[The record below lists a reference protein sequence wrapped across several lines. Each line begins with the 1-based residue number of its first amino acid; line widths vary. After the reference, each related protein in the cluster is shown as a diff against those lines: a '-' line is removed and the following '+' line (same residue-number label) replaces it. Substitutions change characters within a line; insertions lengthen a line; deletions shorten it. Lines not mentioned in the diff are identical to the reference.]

1 MSLADPFRRHILH
14 ALAGS
19 AVAVEG
25 LGLAAPARA
34 AQRDRAAAGAIN
46 VRDFG
51 AVGDGIADDRPA
63 FLRAIESVRANATG
77 ARGETRYVGGPRV
90 HVPPG
95 TYFLSDTID
104 LKRTVIIEGDT
115 GGLAGGQATILRFAA
130 DRHGFIIERNDTI
143 GGVAVEER
151 ATGGADGTIL
161 RNLALQSMGGSVG
174 HGIWAKARF
183 VAEDVHIAGFP
194 QNGIR
199 VHASAKGTGATR
211 GNANNFH
218 IVRGR
223 IADCGGDGLFVDGPD
238 ANAGLILGLGVS
250 GNGGWGIFDSSF
262 LGNTY
267 VGCHAANNARSARR
281 PAAVVSHKKQRWF
294 VVAGQRE
301 AASTTEPGTDPKVW
315 GWLRAGGPSRNIAAW
330 KPGMALVEGGAYR
343 TDNPNARNVFLGCY
357 SESGQGPSQFAR
369 RTLALGGLHAAGIVG
384 SGVFIDN
391 HHGLARTDAGFT
403 ARSAEEGGSYAATL
417 GGDTAAGEWLSLED
431 AGLTGDILRLRLG
444 DDRKDVIGDFGNKDA
459 ARFLTI
465 TGPATAQT
473 FGRAEPVPH
482 AFAVSRLGL
491 GGGRSARLQSYADAP
506 PAAGSYAKGD
516 VLWNSGRDGAHDRV
530 DYWRCVEG
538 GSPGRWVARP

>member
-1 MSLADPFRRHILH
+1 MSPDDPVRRHLLQ

-25 LGLAAPARA
+25 LVLAAPARA
-34 AQRDRAAAGAIN
+34 AQATGTTPASVN

-51 AVGDGIADDRPA
+51 AVGDGVTDDRPA

-77 ARGETRYVGGPRV
+77 SRGETRYVGGPRI
-90 HVPPG
+90 HVSPG
-95 TYFLSDTID
+95 IYFLSDTID

-130 DRHGFIIERNDTI
+130 DRHGFIIERNDTV
-143 GGVAVEER
+143 GGARVEER
-151 ATGGADGTIL
+151 ATGGADGTVL
-161 RNLALQSMGGSVG
+161 RNLALQSMGGSRG

-194 QNGIR
+194 QNGIH
-199 VHASAKGTGATR
+199 VHASAKGLAETR

-223 IADCGGDGLFVDGPD
+223 IADCDGDGLFVDGPD

-250 GNGGWGIFDSSF
+250 GNGGWGINDSSF

-281 PAAVVSHKKQRWF
+281 PAAVVSHQGQRWF
-294 VVAGQRE
+294 VIAEQRE

-315 GWLRAGGPSRNIAAW
+315 GWLRAGGPSRNVAAW
-330 KPGMALVEGGAYR
+330 QRGMALVEGGAYR
-343 TDNPNARNVFLGCY
+343 TDNPNARNVFVGCY
-357 SESGQGPSQFAR
+357 SESGQGPSQLAR
-369 RTLALGGLHAAGIVG
+369 RTLVLGGLHAAGIVG

-403 ARSAEEGGSYAATL
+403 VRSGEEGGTFAATL

-431 AGLTGDILRLRLG
+431 AGLTGDTLRLRLG
-444 DDRKDVIGDFGNKDA
+444 DDRKDLIGDFANKDVT
-459 ARFLTI
+459 RFLTI
-465 TGPATAQT
+465 TGPATTQA
-473 FGRAEPVPH
+473 FGRDAPVPH
-482 AFAVSRLGL
+482 VLSVPRLAL
-491 GGGRSARLQSYADAP
+491 GGGRSARLQSYADGP
-506 PAAGSYAKGD
+506 PEWGGHATGD
-516 VLWNSGRDGAHDRV
+516 VLWNSGRNRAHDRV